1 MRKAHLSLA
10 ILLLILASA
19 AYAAKNAVA
28 RFTPPPETGMIYTV
42 INFNR
47 ADGKNQ
53 ATYVNVNWG
62 DASRNAI
69 VSAPG
74 YASPCKTST
83 PAGFVFRLRHS
94 TADVVPL
101 TISTTGTI
109 VRGPYQGEPPLEL
122 LHACYRLVKGG

>member
-10 ILLLILASA
+10 ILLTILASA

-53 ATYVNVNWG
+53 ATYVNVSWG
-62 DASRNAI
+62 AASRTTI

-74 YASPCKTST
+74 YASPCRTAT
-83 PAGFVFRLRHS
+83 PAGFIFRLRHS
-94 TADVVPL
+94 TSDVVPL
-101 TISTTGTI
+101 TIGTTGTI
-109 VRGPYQGEPPLEL
+109 VRGPYQGEPPLEQ